1 MTRSALE
8 KFIGTL
14 GLADEGGKGTQ
25 VLKLDEI
32 QAQAILDMRLHR
44 LTGLEREKIV
54 AEFKE
59 VLALIAKLREILG
72 SEKLVLEIIVDEL
85 QQIKKQ
91 FGDERRT
98 EIVAEAS
105 DIDIEDLIVEEDM
118 VITVSRGGYIK
129 RSPLSLYRAQRRG
142 GKGRIG
148 ATTKEEDLVEHL
160 FVASTHAYVLAFTS
174 RGRMHWIKVYDI
186 PQLGPATRGKAIVNL
201 LALSPERAHG
211 RDGRDEGLS
220 GGPLPHVRDAE
231 GAGQEDGALGLLER
245 ALGRHHRDQPR
256 GGRLAA
262 LGADHG
268 GDDQIFIGT
277 RQGMGIRFSE
287 KDVRA
292 MGRDT
297 TGVIGV
303 SLEEEQRRGRRDG
316 RRRREGAP
324 ALRHGDTATA
334 SARR

>member
-8 KFIGTL
+8 KFIGAPL
-14 GLADEGGKGTQ
+14 GDEGGKATQ
-25 VLKLDEI
+25 VLRLDET
-32 QAQAILDMRLHR
+32 QAQAILDMRLQR
-44 LTGLEREKIV
+44 LTGLERDKIV

-59 VLALIAKLREILG
+59 VLELIAKLREILG

-85 QQIKKQ
+85 QGIKKQ

-174 RGRMHWIKVYDI
+174 TGRMHWIKVYDL

-201 LALSPERAHG
+201 LNLGTERAHG
-211 RDGRDEGLS
+211 RDGRHEGLPR
-220 GGPLPHVRDAE
+220 GPLPDLRHAQRPR
-231 GAGQEDGALGLLER
+231 QEDGAVRVLER
-245 ALGRHHRDQPR
+245 ARP
-256 GGRLAA
+256 AA
-262 LGADHG
+262 SSRS
-268 GDDQIFIGT
+268 T
-277 RQGMGIRFSE
+277 S
-287 KDVRA
+287 
-292 MGRDT
+292 
-297 TGVIGV
+297 
-303 SLEEEQRRGRRDG
+303 
-316 RRRREGAP
+316 RRETRCCRCASP
-324 ALRHGDTATA
+324 AATTRSSSARARAWA
-334 SARR
+334 SASPRRTSARWAATRRASSASR

>member
-1 MTRSALE
+1 
-8 KFIGTL
+8 
-14 GLADEGGKGTQ
+14 
-25 VLKLDEI
+25 
-32 QAQAILDMRLHR
+32 MRLHR

-85 QQIKKQ
+85 QSVKKQ

-160 FVASTHAYVLAFTS
+160 FVASTHAYILAFTS
-174 RGRMHWIKVYDI
+174 RGRMHWIKVYDL

-201 LALSPERAHG
+201 LNLTGSERIVAMEATKDFPEDRYLVFATKNGLVKKTALSAY
-211 RDGRDEGLS
+211 LS
-220 GGPLPHVRDAE
+220 LIHISEPTR
-231 GAGQEDGALGLLER
+231 LLSISY
-245 ALGRHHRDQPR
+245 A
-256 GGRLAA
+256 
-262 LGADHG
+262 
-268 GDDQIFIGT
+268 
-277 RQGMGIRFSE
+277 
-287 KDVRA
+287 V
-292 MGRDT
+292 
-297 TGVIGV
+297 
-303 SLEEEQRRGRRDG
+303 
-316 RRRREGAP
+316 
-324 ALRHGDTATA
+324 
-334 SARR
+334 